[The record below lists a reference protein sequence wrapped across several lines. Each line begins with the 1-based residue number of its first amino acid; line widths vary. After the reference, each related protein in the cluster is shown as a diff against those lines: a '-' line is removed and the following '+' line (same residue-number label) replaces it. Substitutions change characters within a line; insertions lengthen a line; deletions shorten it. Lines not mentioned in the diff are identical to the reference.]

1 MLEVRSRAIFRNVSH
16 VAGGSVMDDAV
27 RRSRGSLC
35 VPLCILATSVRPM
48 KKAPIAR
55 ARNEGPIRV
64 PRPLALASVY
74 CRTGEYMAAVRGSSP
89 RGPAPLTAPP

>member
-55 ARNEGPIRV
+55 ARNGGTRSDRRI
-64 PRPLALASVY
+64 Y
-74 CRTGEYMAAVRGSSP
+74 GCRAGVKSP
-89 RGPAPLTAPP
+89 RSRALDSAAMSRYRVA